1 MIDIKHFR
9 EHPEEY
15 QTSADRRGLKLDT
28 KSILELD
35 GQRLELLG
43 QVERLRGQLNV
54 KGKPSAGQLTGLQAT
69 KEKLEKL
76 TAELTAT
83 EAKLDLALADVSNLL
98 APDTPEGGE
107 ESNREESKWGEA
119 KANSEAKDHVA
130 LAEGNDWLDFEGGA
144 KTSGSKFYF
153 LKGALVKLEFAVM
166 RMAMDQLEQA
176 GFTLMEVP
184 HLVNA
189 RTASGTGFMPRG
201 EEQQIYKI
209 EDEDLYLIATAE
221 LPLTGYHADEILDPK
236 RLPLLYAGI
245 SPAYR
250 REAGAYGKHSKGLY
264 RVHQFNKLELYVFC
278 DPADSDQWLQ
288 TLVKT
293 EEELVQAL
301 EIPYRRTRTAAGDM
315 GAPHYQKYDLEY
327 WSPVDG
333 AYREL
338 TSASNCTD
346 YQARRLGIRTRDAS
360 GRTISV
366 HTLNAT
372 AIAFSRVAIAMLENH
387 QRADGSVAVPAAL
400 APYYGGS
407 QL

>member
-9 EHPEEY
+9 DHPQDY
-15 QTSADRRGLKLDT
+15 QTSADRRGLKIDV
-28 KSILELD
+28 KSILEMD

-43 QVERLRGQLNV
+43 QVEALRGQLNV
-54 KGKPSAGQLTGLQAT
+54 KGKPTEAQLKELQQSKT
-69 KEKLEKL
+69 KLEQLETRL
-76 TAELTAT
+76 TETQT
-83 EAKLDLALADVSNLL
+83 KLDLALMDVPNLL
-98 APDTPEGGE
+98 APGTPEGGE
-107 ESNREESKWGEA
+107 ESNQEESKWGEA
-119 KANSEAKDHVA
+119 RHNSEAKDHVT
-130 LAEGNDWLDFEGGA
+130 LAEGAGWLDFERGA

-153 LKGALVKLEFAVM
+153 LKGALVKLEYAVM
-166 RMAMDQLEQA
+166 RLAMDQLEQA
-176 GFTLMEVP
+176 GFTLMSVP

-201 EEQQIYKI
+201 EEQQIYKV

-221 LPLTGYHADEILDPK
+221 LPLTGYHADEILGPE

-264 RVHQFNKLELYVFC
+264 RVHQFNKLEMYVFC
-278 DPADSDQWLQ
+278 DPKDSDQWLQ

-293 EEELVQAL
+293 EEELTQAL

-333 AYREL
+333 TYREL

-360 GRTISV
+360 SKTISV

-372 AIAFSRVAIAMLENH
+372 AIAFSRVAIALLENH
-387 QRADGSVAVPAAL
+387 QRGDGSVAVPTAL